1 MLTKPDVTDLSK
13 GLHSSIVVGQTRVS
27 VPLFAELASS
37 TENILDNLSR
47 MLRAVLAFLIIAL
60 IGSIL
65 STISIVPAAYYP
77 HSRLLIYFNI
87 LWPGLATVCA
97 FVAAI
102 LLSAVF
108 VLTGI
113 MANFSNTIGIRIERG
128 WTVLLFLWLSSAFT
142 GLSLLYWVAIW
153 FVETRTSSFVRRRR
167 NDDEIGHWGGIC
179 KEVCCDLKGR
189 RRVPVRAV
197 RKS

>member
-13 GLHSSIVVGQTRVS
+13 SLNSSIVVGKTHVTG
-27 VPLFAELASS
+27 PLLAELASS
-37 TENILDNLSR
+37 TENLLDNLNR
-47 MLRAVLAFLIIAL
+47 MLRAVLAFLIITL

-65 STISIVPAAYYP
+65 STISIVPAAYFP

-87 LWPGLATVCA
+87 LWSGLASVCA

-113 MANFSNTIGIRIERG
+113 MVNFSNTVGIQIERG
-128 WTVLLFLWLSSAFT
+128 WTVLLLLWLSSVFA
-142 GLSLLYWVAIW
+142 GLSLLYWIAIW
-153 FVETRTSSFVRRRR
+153 FVETRTSSFVRRHR
-167 NDDEIGHWGGIC
+167 NEDEVGHWGGIC
-179 KEVCCDLKGR
+179 KEVWRDINGR
-189 RRVPVRAV
+189 RRSA
-197 RKS
+197 STGS

>member
-1 MLTKPDVTDLSK
+1 MTNLSK
-13 GLHSSIVVGQTRVS
+13 GLNSSIVVGQARVA
-27 VPLFAELASS
+27 VPLLAELASS
-37 TENILDNLSR
+37 TEHLLDNLNR
-47 MLRAVLAFLIIAL
+47 MLRAVFAFLIVTL

-65 STISIVPAAYYP
+65 SSISIVPAAYFP

-97 FVAAI
+97 FVAAT

-113 MANFSNTIGIRIERG
+113 MANFSNAVGIRIERG
-128 WTVLLFLWLSSAFT
+128 WTVLLLLWLSSVFA

-153 FVETRTSSFVRRRR
+153 FVETRTSSFVRRHRKE
-167 NDDEIGHWGGIC
+167 DEVGHWGGIC
-179 KEVCCDLKGR
+179 KEVWRDIHGR
-189 RRVPVRAV
+189 RRSA
-197 RKS
+197 STGS

>member
-153 FVETRTSSFVRRRR
+153 FVETQTSSFVRRRR